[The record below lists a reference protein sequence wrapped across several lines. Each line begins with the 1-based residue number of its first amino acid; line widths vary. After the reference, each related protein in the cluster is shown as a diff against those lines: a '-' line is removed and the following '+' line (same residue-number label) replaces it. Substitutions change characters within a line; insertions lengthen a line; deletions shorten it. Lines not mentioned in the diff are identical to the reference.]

1 MSIFLREFPF
11 RIIVTRVTAKRDET
25 CVFIRNPPASA
36 ETAVLEFL
44 SILKIRVR
52 QYSEFMQNHE
62 HCIFDAYVHICKA
75 VCMHLKMLGKI
86 TWSIYFSTRLH
97 FNHTRELHESL
108 NRCDTRRSDRF
119 IQRNLFFAYVRF
131 IRRATYYLHV
141 DCSIRRK
148 GRFEFHQN
156 SQTSS
161 FPKRNKIF
169 MHKMTEVFGYL

>member
-1 MSIFLREFPF
+1 
-11 RIIVTRVTAKRDET
+11 
-25 CVFIRNPPASA
+25 
-36 ETAVLEFL
+36 
-44 SILKIRVR
+44 
-52 QYSEFMQNHE
+52 MQNHE
-62 HCIFDAYVHICKA
+62 HCIFDVYVHICKA

-97 FNHTRELHESL
+97 FNHTRERHESL

-141 DCSIRRK
+141 DCSITRK

-169 MHKMTEVFGYL
+169 MHKMTEDSVTCRHLLWMYYMLYTKYFEIYWHCNGIRPL